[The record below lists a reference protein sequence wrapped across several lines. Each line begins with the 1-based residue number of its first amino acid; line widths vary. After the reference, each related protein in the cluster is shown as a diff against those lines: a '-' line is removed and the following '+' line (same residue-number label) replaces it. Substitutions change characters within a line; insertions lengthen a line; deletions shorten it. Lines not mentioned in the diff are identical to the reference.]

1 MISKSKLQKSIKEIF
16 TLYKKRNF
24 TLSFTLESINEIF
37 EIGNEV
43 FMRNNPEEMEKLA
56 KRHRNSKAPDIFDD
70 EPFSFE
76 RTFEIYSKLS
86 DEYSE
91 ISPELIE
98 RIFEVNSQLAW
109 RNYRDRYNEYILN
122 IYKEYPSD
130 EYLNYLATVVLVDK
144 KEYNEA
150 LSCVNKA
157 LALNPSCAVYTHL
170 KARCLV
176 QLGEFEAARTYLY
189 QSLFLLELM
198 QDNPPHKGPNK
209 DLYPSYPVDFF
220 TSIDQIRSDLRQL
233 DRMDSMFK
241 YQLLPLID

>member
-1 MISKSKLQKSIKEIF
+1 MISKAKLQKSIQEIF
-16 TLYKKRNF
+16 SIYQKRNF

-43 FMRNNPEEMEKLA
+43 FLRNNPEELEKLS
-56 KRHRNSKAPDIFDD
+56 KRPRNKAPDIFDD

-86 DEYSE
+86 GDFTE
-91 ISPELIE
+91 ISPALIE

-109 RNYRDRYNEYILN
+109 RDYRDRYNAYILK
-122 IYKEYPSD
+122 IYKDYPSD
-130 EYLNYLATVVLVDK
+130 EYLNYLAAVVLVDK
-144 KEYNEA
+144 KEYDEA

-170 KARCLV
+170 KSRCLV

-233 DRMDSMFK
+233 DRVDSMFK
-241 YQLLPLID
+241 YQFLPLID